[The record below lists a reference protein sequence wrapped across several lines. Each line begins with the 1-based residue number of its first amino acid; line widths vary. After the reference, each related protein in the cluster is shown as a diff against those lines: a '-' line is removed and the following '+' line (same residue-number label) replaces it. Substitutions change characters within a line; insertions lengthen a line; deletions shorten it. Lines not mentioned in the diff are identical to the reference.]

1 MKENM
6 YYTTMA
12 FLISG
17 VLSFAHADEETG
29 LLTIQGEI
37 TDAACAIAT
46 GSKEQSIDLGTIPI
60 SLIKQDGKGPE
71 KSFSIHLINCNL
83 IRHNSQN
90 QLWNAVELTFDGPSE
105 DNIFSIFGYAQ
116 GVGLSLRNSSD
127 INIIP
132 GRPVSKIDITPPS
145 MRLDYHVRL
154 VSNTKPLQSGSYYS
168 AIRFKLE
175 YY

>member
-6 YYTTMA
+6 YFTTMA

-17 VLSFAHADEETG
+17 VLSFAYADEGTG
-29 LLTIQGEI
+29 LLTMQGEI

-46 GSKEQSIDLGTIPI
+46 GSQEQSIDLGTVPI
-60 SLIKQDGKGPE
+60 NLIKQDGKGPV

-83 IRHNSQN
+83 IRYNSEN
-90 QLWNAVELTFDGPSE
+90 QLWNAIEFTFDGPSE
-105 DNIFSIFGYAQ
+105 NNIFSINGDAR
-116 GVGLSLRNSSD
+116 GVGLSLSNPND
-127 INIIP
+127 INIVP
-132 GRPVSKIDITPPS
+132 GRPVSKIDIVPPS
-145 MRLDYHVRL
+145 MRLDYQVRL
-154 VSNTKPLQSGSYYS
+154 VSNAKPLHSGFYQS